1 MTGMQILPCQGLWL
15 YAEKCQQEQGY
26 LPALLMLELKGVA
39 GGIGSG
45 IAYFV
50 KSFCNGCT
58 MHVVINSLMTSPPSA
73 SPSLQSHRVECQS
86 LNFTKR

>member
-1 MTGMQILPCQGLWL
+1 MQILPCQKLWL
-15 YAEKCQQEQGY
+15 YTEKCQQEQGH
-26 LPALLMLELKGVA
+26 LSVLLMLRLKDVA

-58 MHVVINSLMTSPPSA
+58 VHVVINSLMTSPPSA
-73 SPSLQSHRVECQS
+73 SPSLQLHRVECQS
-86 LNFTKR
+86 LKFPKR